1 MPDMSETRRLGTP
14 LPRNPSSSSSSNL
27 DRSST
32 NKTNQPRAGSP
43 LKQASRLPSEGSA
56 SPTVS
61 AGGSPEPPSR
71 PSSTDRQSSST
82 EEQRQSSREPPA
94 TSRQQPTEA
103 ELKARAAAAVA
114 KTRIRAD
121 PSMSS
126 AFKKDQDPELYEL
139 FVG

>member
-1 MPDMSETRRLGTP
+1 MSETRRIGTP
-14 LPRNPSSSSSSNL
+14 LPRNPSSSSSSTG

-32 NKTNQPRAGSP
+32 NKSHNPRTGSP
-43 LKQASRLPSEGSA
+43 LKQASRLSSEESD
-56 SPTVS
+56 SHTVS
-61 AGGSPEPPSR
+61 AGGSPEAPSR

-82 EEQRQSSREPPA
+82 EEQRERPQGLQA
-94 TSRQQPTEA
+94 TTRQQLTEA
-103 ELKARAAAAVA
+103 ELKALAAAAVA

-126 AFKKDQDPELYEL
+126 AFKKDQDPDLYEL